1 MKKENISRS
10 MKEFWNNKTKEEL
23 LTINSKRS
31 DSLKNKCIWV
41 KKEGE
46 KPFPCNI
53 ELLLSKLAEGYL
65 IVNTS
70 KNKEKVDAFFK
81 EIPDFF
87 YANKK

>member
-10 MKEFWNNKTKEEL
+10 MKEFWNNKSKEEL
-23 LTINSKRS
+23 LIINSKRS
-31 DSLKNKCIWV
+31 NSLKNKCIWV

-70 KNKEKVDAFFK
+70 KNKEKVYAFFK